1 MDVVGSSDSQLNLEE
16 QIDRISEFN
25 RILNRILFS
34 KDGSPQWKMGY
45 YGSTGDGAV
54 ICFNL
59 VRDPFRLS
67 IRLLA
72 DISKRDKKLPDNRKF
87 LSIH

>member
-1 MDVVGSSDSQLNLEE
+1 MQLRASPHCGRVYKEKS

-45 YGSTGDGAV
+45 YGSTGVGAV
-54 ICFNL
+54 IT
-59 VRDPFRLS
+59 
-67 IRLLA
+67 
-72 DISKRDKKLPDNRKF
+72 
-87 LSIH
+87 